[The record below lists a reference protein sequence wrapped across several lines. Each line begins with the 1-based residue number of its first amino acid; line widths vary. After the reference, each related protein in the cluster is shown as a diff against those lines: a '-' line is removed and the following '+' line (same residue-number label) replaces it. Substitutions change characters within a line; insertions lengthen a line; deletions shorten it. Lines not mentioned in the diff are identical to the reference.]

1 MPQNSNAERATQR
14 EQAATELLSM
24 VEADPEVHGELAV
37 GIAASAAWLPARER
51 TKTNN
56 IRLIHE
62 MRMIMRAIGRAWL
75 KKCIR

>member
-1 MPQNSNAERATQR
+1 
-14 EQAATELLSM
+14 M
-24 VEADPEVHGELAV
+24 VESDPTVHGELAV

-62 MRMIMRAIGRAWL
+62 MRMIMRAIGER
-75 KKCIR
+75 IVEENGFDEIEDFGFVTDE